1 MPISDNIGAAI
12 EQLRPELPALL
23 SNDYSQFIAQL
34 ETSLARGNEDQVLEL
49 FEEKY
54 PALYE
59 RLLDILGQQREDLGT
74 TKGFPDLYGNS
85 IAPQPFIRYECKI
98 GPHCVNSKEVQ
109 ERNVAGEALCPQHHV
124 PMVYIEKGSAPN
136 EEKK

>member
-23 SNDYSQFIAQL
+23 GNDHTQIIAQL

-54 PALYE
+54 PALYD
-59 RLLDILGQQREDLGT
+59 RLLAILGQQGLSGELRAAIDQLGSELPQVL
-74 TKGFPDLYGNS
+74 GPDYH
-85 IAPQPFIRYECKI
+85 AF
-98 GPHCVNSKEVQ
+98 
-109 ERNVAGEALCPQHHV
+109 A
-124 PMVYIEKGSAPN
+124 
-136 EEKK
+136 EELQTLLQQ